1 MGKKEYEEYSKNC
14 AERQA
19 RVEKLKQKKQE
30 VEKNFQASST
40 LDKYKDTVTQ
50 MTNKFVKTEVII
62 DS

>member
-1 MGKKEYEEYSKNC
+1 MWKKEYEEYSKNC

-30 VEKNFQASST
+30 VEKNLQASST
-40 LDKYKDTVTQ
+40 IDKYRDSVTQ
-50 MTNKFVKTEVII
+50 MTNKYERTEVII